1 MDSKQSHGE
10 KMMANIRDAK
20 PETDPD
26 SGIPISSRLAA
37 YKCDHCDNV
46 HIVLCDEKGFVFAAA
61 VLSDLMVLG
70 IMDVFNNKVK
80 EWPGP
85 NFPEGQQ

>member
-1 MDSKQSHGE
+1 
-10 KMMANIRDAK
+10 MMAHIRDAK
-20 PETDPD
+20 PEVDPD

-46 HIVLCDEKGFVFAAA
+46 HIVLCDEAGNVFAAA
-61 VLSDLMVLG
+61 VLSDEMVLG
-70 IMDVFNNKVK
+70 IMNVFINKLK

-85 NFPEGQQ
+85 PGQQ